1 MEDLNAPVFA
11 QAKLEYTKQLKDVLI
26 QRIYDGMY
34 EIYQKSK
41 KENDSVEFDDNIVK
55 IFRENI
61 EIIPKWNTDIIEE
74 ELQNIIKISKC
85 DWLDDLITAV
95 IISHTKILLSI
106 SSNRDN
112 NKVNLTIPSV
122 SNFIHKCYI
131 NFGREIWKNPYLFD
145 ENIISSEYQK
155 NIKIIEGLIS
165 ESIDITIRKLL
176 PVKEIL
182 REHLESNELNKPIIE
197 EREILNRY
205 DLEEQKFKNFKKTMM
220 DELLQQKFPSN
231 DIIDDEESV
240 DNIKY
245 FDDNIDET
253 IIKKN
258 THGLEINNILDD
270 NKEDFNYDNPDI
282 IKNEVEKSIT
292 VEEKLN
298 GYKNII
304 EENKKNIL
312 EDNKLEDNK
321 LEDNKL
327 EENILE
333 ENKLEDNILEDNILE
348 DNKLDDLKLEDNKL
362 EDFKNEITIEPETNI
377 EPEKIEPETN
387 TLNLLTDKIDKS
399 EKNIKIIE
407 NVSDNVSD
415 NVADNVADNLADND
429 DTMTVDN
436 FMDDITGM
444 LNKEEYNL
452 FNDATEII

>member
-333 ENKLEDNILEDNILE
+333 ENKLEDNILEDN
-348 DNKLDDLKLEDNKL
+348 KLDDLKLEDNKL

-415 NVADNVADNLADND
+415 NVADNLADND

>member
-11 QAKLEYTKQLKDVLI
+11 QAKLEYTKQLKDILI
-26 QRIYDGMY
+26 QRMYDGMY

-41 KENDSVEFDDNIVK
+41 KENNSDDFDDNIVK
-55 IFRENI
+55 IFRRNI

-258 THGLEINNILDD
+258 TQGLEINNILDD
-270 NKEDFNYDNPDI
+270 NNKEDFNYDNPDI
-282 IKNEVEKSIT
+282 IKNEDEKSIT

-304 EENKKNIL
+304 EENNKNII
-312 EDNKLEDNK
+312 
-321 LEDNKL
+321 
-327 EENILE
+327 EENNKIIE
-333 ENKLEDNILEDNILE
+333 ENNKNISIDNILD
-348 DNKLDDLKLEDNKL
+348 
-362 EDFKNEITIEPETNI
+362 DFKKEININENIISTEPETNT
-377 EPEKIEPETN
+377 EPEKIEPDRIEPETN
-387 TLNLLTDKIDKS
+387 TLNLLTDKI

-407 NVSDNVSD
+407 KPPKTEIE
-415 NVADNVADNLADND
+415 ND

-436 FMDDITGM
+436 FMDDINGM

>member
-11 QAKLEYTKQLKDVLI
+11 QAKLEYTKQLKDILI
-26 QRIYDGMY
+26 QRMYDGMY

-41 KENDSVEFDDNIVK
+41 KENNSDDFDDNIVK
-55 IFRENI
+55 IFRRNI

-112 NKVNLTIPSV
+112 KKVNLTIPVV

-131 NFGREIWKNPYLFD
+131 NFGREIWKNPYLYD
-145 ENIISSEYQK
+145 ENVISSEYQK

-182 REHLESNELNKPIIE
+182 REHLESNELNKPSE

-205 DLEEQKFKNFKKTMM
+205 DLEEQKLKNLKKSMM
-220 DELLQQKFPSN
+220 NELLEQKFSSN
-231 DIIDDEESV
+231 DTIDDEESV

-270 NKEDFNYDNPDI
+270 NNKEDFNYDNPDI
-282 IKNEVEKSIT
+282 IKNEDEKSIT

-304 EENKKNIL
+304 EENNKIIEENNKNIS
-312 EDNKLEDNK
+312 
-321 LEDNKL
+321 
-327 EENILE
+327 I
-333 ENKLEDNILEDNILE
+333 DNILD
-348 DNKLDDLKLEDNKL
+348 
-362 EDFKNEITIEPETNI
+362 DFKKEININENIISTEPETNT
-377 EPEKIEPETN
+377 EPEKIEPDRIEPDRIEPETN
-387 TLNLLTDKIDKS
+387 TLNLLTDKI

-407 NVSDNVSD
+407 KPPKTEIE
-415 NVADNVADNLADND
+415 ND

-436 FMDDITGM
+436 FMDDINGM
-444 LNKEEYNL
+444 LNNKEYNL

>member
-11 QAKLEYTKQLKDVLI
+11 QAKLEYTKQLKDILI
-26 QRIYDGMY
+26 QRMYDGMY

-41 KENDSVEFDDNIVK
+41 KENNSDDFDDNIVK
-55 IFRENI
+55 IFRRNI

-112 NKVNLTIPSV
+112 KKVNLTIPVV

-131 NFGREIWKNPYLFD
+131 NFGREIWKNPYLYD
-145 ENIISSEYQK
+145 ENVISSEYQK

-182 REHLESNELNKPIIE
+182 REHLESNELNKPSE

-205 DLEEQKFKNFKKTMM
+205 DLEEQKLKNLKKSMM
-220 DELLQQKFPSN
+220 NELLEQKFSSN
-231 DIIDDEESV
+231 DTIDDEESV

-270 NKEDFNYDNPDI
+270 NNKEDFNYDNPDI
-282 IKNEVEKSIT
+282 IKNEDEKSIT

-304 EENKKNIL
+304 EENNKIIEENNKNIS
-312 EDNKLEDNK
+312 
-321 LEDNKL
+321 
-327 EENILE
+327 I
-333 ENKLEDNILEDNILE
+333 DNILD
-348 DNKLDDLKLEDNKL
+348 
-362 EDFKNEITIEPETNI
+362 DFKKEININENIISTEPETNT
-377 EPEKIEPETN
+377 EPEKIEPDRIEPDRIEPDRIEPETN
-387 TLNLLTDKIDKS
+387 TLNLLTDKI

-407 NVSDNVSD
+407 KPPKTEIE
-415 NVADNVADNLADND
+415 ND

-436 FMDDITGM
+436 FMDDINGM
-444 LNKEEYNL
+444 LNNKEYNL

>member
-11 QAKLEYTKQLKDVLI
+11 QAKLEYTKQLKDILI
-26 QRIYDGMY
+26 QRMYDGMY

-41 KENDSVEFDDNIVK
+41 KENNSDDFDDNIVK
-55 IFRENI
+55 IFRRNI

-112 NKVNLTIPSV
+112 KKVNLTIPVV

-131 NFGREIWKNPYLFD
+131 NFGREIWKNPYLYD
-145 ENIISSEYQK
+145 ENVISSEYQK

-182 REHLESNELNKPIIE
+182 REHLESNELNKPSE

-205 DLEEQKFKNFKKTMM
+205 DLEEQKLKNLKKSMM
-220 DELLQQKFPSN
+220 NELLEQKFSSN
-231 DIIDDEESV
+231 DTIDDEESV

-258 THGLEINNILDD
+258 TQGLEINNILDD
-270 NKEDFNYDNPDI
+270 NNKEDFNYDNPDI
-282 IKNEVEKSIT
+282 IKNEDEKSIT

-304 EENKKNIL
+304 EENNKNII
-312 EDNKLEDNK
+312 
-321 LEDNKL
+321 
-327 EENILE
+327 EENNKIIE
-333 ENKLEDNILEDNILE
+333 ENNKNISIDNILD
-348 DNKLDDLKLEDNKL
+348 
-362 EDFKNEITIEPETNI
+362 DFKKEININENIISTEPETNT
-377 EPEKIEPETN
+377 EPEKIEPDRIEPDRIEPETN
-387 TLNLLTDKIDKS
+387 TLNLLTDKI

-407 NVSDNVSD
+407 KPPKTEIE
-415 NVADNVADNLADND
+415 ND

-436 FMDDITGM
+436 FMDDINGM
-444 LNKEEYNL
+444 LNNKEYNL

>member
-327 EENILE
+327 EDNKLEENILE
-333 ENKLEDNILEDNILE
+333 ENKLEDNILE

-415 NVADNVADNLADND
+415 NVADNLADND

>member
-11 QAKLEYTKQLKDVLI
+11 QAKLEYTKQLKDILI
-26 QRIYDGMY
+26 QRMYDGMY

-41 KENDSVEFDDNIVK
+41 KENNSDDFDDNIVK
-55 IFRENI
+55 IFRRNI

-112 NKVNLTIPSV
+112 KKVNLTIPVV

-131 NFGREIWKNPYLFD
+131 NFGREIWKNPYLYD
-145 ENIISSEYQK
+145 ENVISSEYQK

-182 REHLESNELNKPIIE
+182 REHLESNELNKPSE

-205 DLEEQKFKNFKKTMM
+205 DLEEQKLKNLKKSMM
-220 DELLQQKFPSN
+220 NELLEQKFSSN
-231 DIIDDEESV
+231 DTIDDEESV

-258 THGLEINNILDD
+258 TQGLEINNILDD
-270 NKEDFNYDNPDI
+270 NNKEDFNYDNPDI
-282 IKNEVEKSIT
+282 IKNEDEKSIT

-304 EENKKNIL
+304 EENNKNII
-312 EDNKLEDNK
+312 
-321 LEDNKL
+321 
-327 EENILE
+327 EENNKIIE
-333 ENKLEDNILEDNILE
+333 ENNKNISIDNILD
-348 DNKLDDLKLEDNKL
+348 
-362 EDFKNEITIEPETNI
+362 DFKKEININENIISTEPETNT
-377 EPEKIEPETN
+377 EPEKIETDRIEPDRIEPDRIEPETN
-387 TLNLLTDKIDKS
+387 TLNLLTDKI

-407 NVSDNVSD
+407 KPPKTEIE
-415 NVADNVADNLADND
+415 ND

-436 FMDDITGM
+436 FMDDINGM
-444 LNKEEYNL
+444 LNNKEYNL

>member
-312 EDNKLEDNK
+312 EDNKLEENK
-321 LEDNKL
+321 
-327 EENILE
+327 LE
-333 ENKLEDNILEDNILE
+333 ENKLEENKLEENKLEDNILE
-348 DNKLDDLKLEDNKL
+348 DNKLDDLKLEDNKLEDFKL

-415 NVADNVADNLADND
+415 NVADNLADND

>member
-11 QAKLEYTKQLKDVLI
+11 QAKLEYTKQLKDILI
-26 QRIYDGMY
+26 QRMYDGMY

-41 KENDSVEFDDNIVK
+41 KENNSDDFDDNIVK
-55 IFRENI
+55 IFRRNI

-112 NKVNLTIPSV
+112 KKVNLTIPVV

-131 NFGREIWKNPYLFD
+131 NFGREIWKNPYLYD
-145 ENIISSEYQK
+145 ENVISSEYQK

-182 REHLESNELNKPIIE
+182 REHLESNELNKPSE

-205 DLEEQKFKNFKKTMM
+205 DLEEQKLKNLKKSMM
-220 DELLQQKFPSN
+220 NELLEQKFSSN
-231 DIIDDEESV
+231 DTIDDEESV

-258 THGLEINNILDD
+258 TQGLEINNILDD
-270 NKEDFNYDNPDI
+270 NNKEDFNYDNPDI
-282 IKNEVEKSIT
+282 IKNEDEKSIT

-304 EENKKNIL
+304 EENNKNII
-312 EDNKLEDNK
+312 
-321 LEDNKL
+321 
-327 EENILE
+327 EENNKIIE
-333 ENKLEDNILEDNILE
+333 ENNKNISIDNILD
-348 DNKLDDLKLEDNKL
+348 
-362 EDFKNEITIEPETNI
+362 DFKKEININENIISTEPETNT
-377 EPEKIEPETN
+377 EPEKIETDRIEPDRIEPETN
-387 TLNLLTDKIDKS
+387 TLNLLTDKI

-407 NVSDNVSD
+407 KPPKTEIE
-415 NVADNVADNLADND
+415 ND

-436 FMDDITGM
+436 FMDDINGM
-444 LNKEEYNL
+444 LNNKEYNL

>member
-415 NVADNVADNLADND
+415 NVADNLADND

>member
-1 MEDLNAPVFA
+1 MMVCMKYIKN
-11 QAKLEYTKQLKDVLI
+11 Q
-26 QRIYDGMY
+26 
-34 EIYQKSK
+34 K
-41 KENDSVEFDDNIVK
+41 KENNSDDFDDNIVK
-55 IFRENI
+55 IFRRNI

-112 NKVNLTIPSV
+112 KKVNLTIPVV

-131 NFGREIWKNPYLFD
+131 NFGREIWKNPYLYD
-145 ENIISSEYQK
+145 ENVISSEYQK

-182 REHLESNELNKPIIE
+182 REHLESNELNKPSE

-205 DLEEQKFKNFKKTMM
+205 DLEEQKLKNLKKSMM
-220 DELLQQKFPSN
+220 NELLEQKFSSN
-231 DIIDDEESV
+231 DTIDDEESV

-258 THGLEINNILDD
+258 TQGLEINNILDD
-270 NKEDFNYDNPDI
+270 NNKEDFNYDNPDI
-282 IKNEVEKSIT
+282 IKNEDEKSIT

-304 EENKKNIL
+304 EENNKNII
-312 EDNKLEDNK
+312 
-321 LEDNKL
+321 
-327 EENILE
+327 EEN
-333 ENKLEDNILEDNILE
+333 NKNISIDNILD
-348 DNKLDDLKLEDNKL
+348 
-362 EDFKNEITIEPETNI
+362 DFKKEININENIISTEPETNT
-377 EPEKIEPETN
+377 EPEKIEPDRIEPDRIEPETN
-387 TLNLLTDKIDKS
+387 TLNLLTDKI

-407 NVSDNVSD
+407 KPPKTEI
-415 NVADNVADNLADND
+415 DND

-436 FMDDITGM
+436 FMDDINGM
-444 LNKEEYNL
+444 LNNKEYNL

>member
-11 QAKLEYTKQLKDVLI
+11 QAKLEYTKQLKDILI
-26 QRIYDGMY
+26 QRMYDGMY

-41 KENDSVEFDDNIVK
+41 KENNSDDFDDNIVK
-55 IFRENI
+55 IFRRNI

-112 NKVNLTIPSV
+112 KKVNLTIPVV

-131 NFGREIWKNPYLFD
+131 NFGREIWKNPYLYD
-145 ENIISSEYQK
+145 ENVISSEYQK

-182 REHLESNELNKPIIE
+182 REHLESNELNKPSE

-205 DLEEQKFKNFKKTMM
+205 DLEEQKLKNLKKSMM
-220 DELLQQKFPSN
+220 NELLEQKFSSN
-231 DIIDDEESV
+231 DTIDDEESV

-270 NKEDFNYDNPDI
+270 NNKEDFNYDNPDI
-282 IKNEVEKSIT
+282 IKNEDEKSIT

-304 EENKKNIL
+304 EENNKNII
-312 EDNKLEDNK
+312 
-321 LEDNKL
+321 
-327 EENILE
+327 EENNKIIE
-333 ENKLEDNILEDNILE
+333 ENNKNISIDNILD
-348 DNKLDDLKLEDNKL
+348 
-362 EDFKNEITIEPETNI
+362 DFKKEININENIISTEPETNTEPEKI
-377 EPEKIEPETN
+377 EPERIEPDRIEPETN
-387 TLNLLTDKIDKS
+387 TLNLLTDKI

-407 NVSDNVSD
+407 KPPKTEIE
-415 NVADNVADNLADND
+415 ND

-436 FMDDITGM
+436 FMDDINGM
-444 LNKEEYNL
+444 LNNKEYNL

>member
-1 MEDLNAPVFA
+1 M
-11 QAKLEYTKQLKDVLI
+11 
-26 QRIYDGMY
+26 YDGMY

-41 KENDSVEFDDNIVK
+41 KENNSDDFDDNIVK
-55 IFRENI
+55 IFRRNI

-112 NKVNLTIPSV
+112 KKVNLTIPVV

-131 NFGREIWKNPYLFD
+131 NFGREIWKNPYLYD
-145 ENIISSEYQK
+145 ENVISSEYQK

-182 REHLESNELNKPIIE
+182 REHLESNELNKPSE

-205 DLEEQKFKNFKKTMM
+205 DLEEQKLKNLKKSMM
-220 DELLQQKFPSN
+220 NELLEQKFSSN
-231 DIIDDEESV
+231 DTIDDEESV

-258 THGLEINNILDD
+258 TQGLEINNILDD
-270 NKEDFNYDNPDI
+270 NNKEDFNYDNPDI
-282 IKNEVEKSIT
+282 IKNEDEKSIT

-304 EENKKNIL
+304 EENNKNII
-312 EDNKLEDNK
+312 
-321 LEDNKL
+321 
-327 EENILE
+327 EENNKIIE
-333 ENKLEDNILEDNILE
+333 ENNKNISIDNILD
-348 DNKLDDLKLEDNKL
+348 
-362 EDFKNEITIEPETNI
+362 DFKKEININENIISTEPETNT
-377 EPEKIEPETN
+377 EPEKIEPDRIEPDRIEPDRIEPETN
-387 TLNLLTDKIDKS
+387 TLNLLTDKI

-407 NVSDNVSD
+407 KPPKTEI
-415 NVADNVADNLADND
+415 DND

-436 FMDDITGM
+436 FMDDINGM
-444 LNKEEYNL
+444 LNNKEYNL

>member
-11 QAKLEYTKQLKDVLI
+11 QAKLEYTKQLKDILI
-26 QRIYDGMY
+26 QRMYDGMY

-41 KENDSVEFDDNIVK
+41 KENNSDDFDDNIVK
-55 IFRENI
+55 IFRRNI

-112 NKVNLTIPSV
+112 KKVNLTIPVV

-131 NFGREIWKNPYLFD
+131 NFGREIWKNPYLYD
-145 ENIISSEYQK
+145 ENVISSEYQK

-220 DELLQQKFPSN
+220 DELLQQKFTSN

-312 EDNKLEDNK
+312 EDNKLE
-321 LEDNKL
+321 ENKL
-327 EENILE
+327 EEN
-333 ENKLEDNILEDNILE
+333 KLEDNILE

-415 NVADNVADNLADND
+415 NVADNLADND

>member
-11 QAKLEYTKQLKDVLI
+11 QAKLEYTKQLKDILI
-26 QRIYDGMY
+26 QRMYDGMY

-41 KENDSVEFDDNIVK
+41 KENNSDDFDDNIVK
-55 IFRENI
+55 IFRRNI

-258 THGLEINNILDD
+258 TQGLEINNILDD
-270 NKEDFNYDNPDI
+270 NNKEDFNYDNPDI
-282 IKNEVEKSIT
+282 IKNEDEKSIT

-304 EENKKNIL
+304 EENNKNII
-312 EDNKLEDNK
+312 
-321 LEDNKL
+321 
-327 EENILE
+327 EENNKIIE
-333 ENKLEDNILEDNILE
+333 ENNKNISIDNILD
-348 DNKLDDLKLEDNKL
+348 
-362 EDFKNEITIEPETNI
+362 DFKKEININENIISTEPETNT
-377 EPEKIEPETN
+377 EPEKIETDRIEPDRIEPDRIEPETN
-387 TLNLLTDKIDKS
+387 TLNLLTDKI

-407 NVSDNVSD
+407 KPPKTEI
-415 NVADNVADNLADND
+415 DND

-436 FMDDITGM
+436 FMDDINGM
-444 LNKEEYNL
+444 LNNKEYNL

>member
-11 QAKLEYTKQLKDVLI
+11 QAKLEYTKQLKDILI
-26 QRIYDGMY
+26 QRMYDGMY

-41 KENDSVEFDDNIVK
+41 KENNSDDFDDNIVK
-55 IFRENI
+55 IFRRNI

-112 NKVNLTIPSV
+112 KKVNLTIPVV

-131 NFGREIWKNPYLFD
+131 NFGREIWKNPYLYD
-145 ENIISSEYQK
+145 ENVISSEYQK

-182 REHLESNELNKPIIE
+182 REHLESNELNKPSE

-205 DLEEQKFKNFKKTMM
+205 DLEEQKLKNLKKSMM
-220 DELLQQKFPSN
+220 NELLEQKFSSN
-231 DIIDDEESV
+231 DTIDDEESV

-258 THGLEINNILDD
+258 TQGLEINNILDD
-270 NKEDFNYDNPDI
+270 NNKEDFNYDNPDI
-282 IKNEVEKSIT
+282 IKNEDEKSIT

-304 EENKKNIL
+304 EENNKNII
-312 EDNKLEDNK
+312 
-321 LEDNKL
+321 
-327 EENILE
+327 EENNKIIE
-333 ENKLEDNILEDNILE
+333 ENNKNISIDNILD
-348 DNKLDDLKLEDNKL
+348 
-362 EDFKNEITIEPETNI
+362 DFKKEININENIISTEPETNT
-377 EPEKIEPETN
+377 EPEKIEPDRIEPDRIEPETN
-387 TLNLLTDKIDKS
+387 TLNLLTDKI

-407 NVSDNVSD
+407 KPPKTEI
-415 NVADNVADNLADND
+415 DND

-436 FMDDITGM
+436 FMDDINGM
-444 LNKEEYNL
+444 LNNKEYNL

>member
-11 QAKLEYTKQLKDVLI
+11 QAKLEYTKQLKDILI

-41 KENDSVEFDDNIVK
+41 KENNSDDFDDNIVK
-55 IFRENI
+55 IFRRNI

-112 NKVNLTIPSV
+112 KKVNLTIPVV

-131 NFGREIWKNPYLFD
+131 NFGREIWKNPYLYD
-145 ENIISSEYQK
+145 ENVISSEYQK

-182 REHLESNELNKPIIE
+182 REHLESNELNKPSE

-205 DLEEQKFKNFKKTMM
+205 DLEEQKLKNLKKSMM
-220 DELLQQKFPSN
+220 NELLEQKFSSN
-231 DIIDDEESV
+231 DTIDDEESV

-258 THGLEINNILDD
+258 TQGLEINNILDD
-270 NKEDFNYDNPDI
+270 NKDDFNYDNPDI
-282 IKNEVEKSIT
+282 IKNEDDKSIT

-298 GYKNII
+298 GYKKII
-304 EENKKNIL
+304 EENNNKIIEENNNKIIEVNDKNIS
-312 EDNKLEDNK
+312 
-321 LEDNKL
+321 
-327 EENILE
+327 I
-333 ENKLEDNILEDNILE
+333 DNILD
-348 DNKLDDLKLEDNKL
+348 
-362 EDFKNEITIEPETNI
+362 DFKKEININENIISTEPETNI
-377 EPEKIEPETN
+377 EPEKIETHEPVRIEPVRIEPDRIESETN
-387 TLNLLTDKIDKS
+387 TLNLLTDKI

-407 NVSDNVSD
+407 KPIKTEI
-415 NVADNVADNLADND
+415 DND

-436 FMDDITGM
+436 FMDDINGM
-444 LNKEEYNL
+444 LNNKEYNL

>member
-11 QAKLEYTKQLKDVLI
+11 QAKLEYTKQLKDILI
-26 QRIYDGMY
+26 QRMYDGMY

-41 KENDSVEFDDNIVK
+41 KENNSDDFDDNIVK
-55 IFRENI
+55 IFRRNI

-112 NKVNLTIPSV
+112 KKVNLTIPVV

-131 NFGREIWKNPYLFD
+131 NFGREIWKNPYLYD
-145 ENIISSEYQK
+145 ENVISSEYQK

-182 REHLESNELNKPIIE
+182 REHLESNELNKPSE

-205 DLEEQKFKNFKKTMM
+205 DLEEQKLKNLKKSMM
-220 DELLQQKFPSN
+220 NELLEQKFSSN
-231 DIIDDEESV
+231 DTIDDEESV

-270 NKEDFNYDNPDI
+270 NNKEDYNYDNPDI
-282 IKNEVEKSIT
+282 IKNEDEKSIT

-304 EENKKNIL
+304 EENNKNII
-312 EDNKLEDNK
+312 
-321 LEDNKL
+321 
-327 EENILE
+327 EENNKIIE
-333 ENKLEDNILEDNILE
+333 ENNKNISIDNILD
-348 DNKLDDLKLEDNKL
+348 
-362 EDFKNEITIEPETNI
+362 DFKKEININENIISTEPETNT
-377 EPEKIEPETN
+377 EPEKIEPDRIEPDRIEPDRIEPETN
-387 TLNLLTDKIDKS
+387 TLNLLTDKI

-407 NVSDNVSD
+407 KPPKTEIE
-415 NVADNVADNLADND
+415 ND

-436 FMDDITGM
+436 FMDDINGM
-444 LNKEEYNL
+444 LNNKEYNL

>member
-11 QAKLEYTKQLKDVLI
+11 QAKLEYTKQLKDILI
-26 QRIYDGMY
+26 QRMYDGMY

-41 KENDSVEFDDNIVK
+41 KENNSDDFDDNIVK
-55 IFRENI
+55 IFRRNI

-112 NKVNLTIPSV
+112 KKVNLTIPVV

-131 NFGREIWKNPYLFD
+131 NFGREIWKNPYLYD
-145 ENIISSEYQK
+145 ENVISSEYQK

-205 DLEEQKFKNFKKTMM
+205 DLEEQKLKNLKKSMM
-220 DELLQQKFPSN
+220 NELLEQKFSSN
-231 DIIDDEESV
+231 DTIDDEESV

-312 EDNKLEDNK
+312 EDNKLE
-321 LEDNKL
+321 
-327 EENILE
+327 
-333 ENKLEDNILEDNILE
+333 ENKLEDNILEE
-348 DNKLDDLKLEDNKL
+348 NKLDDFKLEDNKLEDNKL

-415 NVADNVADNLADND
+415 NVADNLADND

>member
-11 QAKLEYTKQLKDVLI
+11 QAKLEYTKQLKDILI
-26 QRIYDGMY
+26 QRMYDGMY

-41 KENDSVEFDDNIVK
+41 KENNSDDFDDNIVK
-55 IFRENI
+55 IFRRNI

-112 NKVNLTIPSV
+112 KKVNLTIPVV

-131 NFGREIWKNPYLFD
+131 NFGREIWKNPYLYD
-145 ENIISSEYQK
+145 ENVISSEYQK

-182 REHLESNELNKPIIE
+182 REHLESNELNKPSE

-205 DLEEQKFKNFKKTMM
+205 DLEEQKLKNLKKSMM
-220 DELLQQKFPSN
+220 NELLEQKFSSN
-231 DIIDDEESV
+231 DTIDDEESV

-258 THGLEINNILDD
+258 TQGLEINNILDD
-270 NKEDFNYDNPDI
+270 NNKEDFNYDNPDI
-282 IKNEVEKSIT
+282 IKNEDEKSIT

-304 EENKKNIL
+304 EENNKNII
-312 EDNKLEDNK
+312 
-321 LEDNKL
+321 
-327 EENILE
+327 EENNKIIE
-333 ENKLEDNILEDNILE
+333 ENNKNISIDNILD
-348 DNKLDDLKLEDNKL
+348 
-362 EDFKNEITIEPETNI
+362 DFKKEININENIISTEPETNT
-377 EPEKIEPETN
+377 EPEKIETDRIEPDRIEPDRIEPETN
-387 TLNLLTDKIDKS
+387 TLNLLTDKI

-407 NVSDNVSD
+407 KPPKTEI
-415 NVADNVADNLADND
+415 DND

-436 FMDDITGM
+436 FMDDINGM
-444 LNKEEYNL
+444 LNNKEYNL

>member
-11 QAKLEYTKQLKDVLI
+11 QAKLEYTKQLKDILI
-26 QRIYDGMY
+26 QRMYDGMY

-41 KENDSVEFDDNIVK
+41 KENNSDDFDDNIVK
-55 IFRENI
+55 IFRRNI

-112 NKVNLTIPSV
+112 KKVNLTIPVV

-131 NFGREIWKNPYLFD
+131 NFGREIWKNPYLYD
-145 ENIISSEYQK
+145 ENVISSEYQK

-182 REHLESNELNKPIIE
+182 REHLESNELNKPSE

-205 DLEEQKFKNFKKTMM
+205 DLEEQKLKNLKKSMM
-220 DELLQQKFPSN
+220 NELLEQKFSSN
-231 DIIDDEESV
+231 DTIDDEESV

-258 THGLEINNILDD
+258 TQGLEINNILDD
-270 NKEDFNYDNPDI
+270 NNKEDFNYDNPDI
-282 IKNEVEKSIT
+282 IKNEDEKSIT

-304 EENKKNIL
+304 EENNKIIEENNKNIS
-312 EDNKLEDNK
+312 
-321 LEDNKL
+321 
-327 EENILE
+327 I
-333 ENKLEDNILEDNILE
+333 DNILD
-348 DNKLDDLKLEDNKL
+348 
-362 EDFKNEITIEPETNI
+362 DFKKEININENIISTEPETNT
-377 EPEKIEPETN
+377 EPEKIETDRIEPDRIEPETN
-387 TLNLLTDKIDKS
+387 TLNLLTDKI

-407 NVSDNVSD
+407 KPPKTEIE
-415 NVADNVADNLADND
+415 ND

-436 FMDDITGM
+436 FMDDINGM
-444 LNKEEYNL
+444 LNNKEYNL

>member
-11 QAKLEYTKQLKDVLI
+11 QAKLEYTKQLKDILI
-26 QRIYDGMY
+26 QRMYDGMY

-41 KENDSVEFDDNIVK
+41 KENNSDDFDDNIVK
-55 IFRENI
+55 IFRRNI

-112 NKVNLTIPSV
+112 KKVNLTIPVV

-131 NFGREIWKNPYLFD
+131 NFGREIWKNPYLYD
-145 ENIISSEYQK
+145 ENVISSEYQK

-182 REHLESNELNKPIIE
+182 REHLESNELNKPSE

-205 DLEEQKFKNFKKTMM
+205 DLEEQKLKNLKKSMM
-220 DELLQQKFPSN
+220 NELLEQKFSSN
-231 DIIDDEESV
+231 DTIDDEESV

-258 THGLEINNILDD
+258 TQGLEINNILDD
-270 NKEDFNYDNPDI
+270 NNKEDFNYDNPDI
-282 IKNEVEKSIT
+282 IKNEDEKSIT

-304 EENKKNIL
+304 EENNKNII
-312 EDNKLEDNK
+312 
-321 LEDNKL
+321 
-327 EENILE
+327 EENNKIIE
-333 ENKLEDNILEDNILE
+333 ENNKNISIDNILD
-348 DNKLDDLKLEDNKL
+348 
-362 EDFKNEITIEPETNI
+362 DFKKEININENIISTEPETNT
-377 EPEKIEPETN
+377 EPEKIEPDRIEPDRIEPDRIEPETN
-387 TLNLLTDKIDKS
+387 TLNLLTDKI

-407 NVSDNVSD
+407 KPPKTEIE
-415 NVADNVADNLADND
+415 ND

-436 FMDDITGM
+436 FMDDINGM
-444 LNKEEYNL
+444 LNNKEYNL

>member
-11 QAKLEYTKQLKDVLI
+11 QAKLEYTKQLKDILI
-26 QRIYDGMY
+26 QRMYDGMY

-41 KENDSVEFDDNIVK
+41 KENNSDDFDDNIVK
-55 IFRENI
+55 IFRRNI

-112 NKVNLTIPSV
+112 KKVNLTIPVV

-131 NFGREIWKNPYLFD
+131 NFGREIWKNPYLYD
-145 ENIISSEYQK
+145 ENVISSEYQK

-182 REHLESNELNKPIIE
+182 REHLESNELNKPSE

-205 DLEEQKFKNFKKTMM
+205 DLEEQKLKNLKKSMM
-220 DELLQQKFPSN
+220 NELLEQKFSSN
-231 DIIDDEESV
+231 DTIDDEESV

-258 THGLEINNILDD
+258 TQGLEINNILDD
-270 NKEDFNYDNPDI
+270 NNKEDFNYDNPDI
-282 IKNEVEKSIT
+282 IKNEDENSIT

-304 EENKKNIL
+304 EENNKNII
-312 EDNKLEDNK
+312 
-321 LEDNKL
+321 
-327 EENILE
+327 EENNKIIE
-333 ENKLEDNILEDNILE
+333 ENNKNISIDNILD
-348 DNKLDDLKLEDNKL
+348 
-362 EDFKNEITIEPETNI
+362 DFKKEININENIISTEPETNTEPEKIETDRI
-377 EPEKIEPETN
+377 EPERIEPDRIEPETN
-387 TLNLLTDKIDKS
+387 TLNLLTDKI

-407 NVSDNVSD
+407 KPPKTEIE
-415 NVADNVADNLADND
+415 ND

-436 FMDDITGM
+436 FMDDINGM
-444 LNKEEYNL
+444 LNNKEYNL

>member
-312 EDNKLEDNK
+312 EDNKLE
-321 LEDNKL
+321 ENKL
-327 EENILE
+327 EE
-333 ENKLEDNILEDNILE
+333 
-348 DNKLDDLKLEDNKL
+348 NKLDDLKLEDNKL

-415 NVADNVADNLADND
+415 NVADNLADND

>member
-312 EDNKLEDNK
+312 EDNKLE
-321 LEDNKL
+321 
-327 EENILE
+327 

-348 DNKLDDLKLEDNKL
+348 ENKLDDFKLEDNKL

-415 NVADNVADNLADND
+415 NVADNVADND

>member
-11 QAKLEYTKQLKDVLI
+11 QAKLEYTKQLKDILI
-26 QRIYDGMY
+26 QRMYDGMY

-41 KENDSVEFDDNIVK
+41 KENNSDDFDDNIVK
-55 IFRENI
+55 IFRRNI

-112 NKVNLTIPSV
+112 KKVNLTIPVV

-131 NFGREIWKNPYLFD
+131 NFGREIWKNPYLYD
-145 ENIISSEYQK
+145 ENVISSEYQK

-182 REHLESNELNKPIIE
+182 REHLESNELNKPSE

-205 DLEEQKFKNFKKTMM
+205 DLEEQKLKNLKKSMM
-220 DELLQQKFPSN
+220 NELLEQKFSSN
-231 DIIDDEESV
+231 DTIDDEESV

-270 NKEDFNYDNPDI
+270 NNKEDFNYDNPDI
-282 IKNEVEKSIT
+282 IKNEDEKSIT

-304 EENKKNIL
+304 EENNKNII
-312 EDNKLEDNK
+312 
-321 LEDNKL
+321 
-327 EENILE
+327 EENNKIIE
-333 ENKLEDNILEDNILE
+333 ENNKNISIDNILD
-348 DNKLDDLKLEDNKL
+348 
-362 EDFKNEITIEPETNI
+362 DFKKEININENIISTEPETNT
-377 EPEKIEPETN
+377 EPEKIEPDRIEPETN
-387 TLNLLTDKIDKS
+387 TLNLLTDKI

-407 NVSDNVSD
+407 KPPKTEIE
-415 NVADNVADNLADND
+415 ND

-436 FMDDITGM
+436 FMDDINGM
-444 LNKEEYNL
+444 LNNKEYNL

>member
-312 EDNKLEDNK
+312 EDNKLE
-321 LEDNKL
+321 
-327 EENILE
+327 

-348 DNKLDDLKLEDNKL
+348 ENKLDDFKLEDNKL

-407 NVSDNVSD
+407 NVSDNV
-415 NVADNVADNLADND
+415 ADNLADND

>member
-11 QAKLEYTKQLKDVLI
+11 QAKLEYTKQLKDILI
-26 QRIYDGMY
+26 QRMYDGMY

-41 KENDSVEFDDNIVK
+41 KENNSDDFDDNIVK
-55 IFRENI
+55 IFRRNI

-112 NKVNLTIPSV
+112 KKVNLTIPVV

-131 NFGREIWKNPYLFD
+131 NFGREIWKNPYLYD
-145 ENIISSEYQK
+145 ENVISSEYQK

-182 REHLESNELNKPIIE
+182 REHLESNELNKPSE

-205 DLEEQKFKNFKKTMM
+205 DLEEQKLKNLKKSMM
-220 DELLQQKFPSN
+220 NELLEQKFSSN
-231 DIIDDEESV
+231 DTIDDEESV

-258 THGLEINNILDD
+258 TQGLEINNILDD
-270 NKEDFNYDNPDI
+270 NNKEDFNYDNPDI
-282 IKNEVEKSIT
+282 IKNEDEKSIT

-304 EENKKNIL
+304 EENNKIIEENNKNIS
-312 EDNKLEDNK
+312 
-321 LEDNKL
+321 
-327 EENILE
+327 I
-333 ENKLEDNILEDNILE
+333 DNILD
-348 DNKLDDLKLEDNKL
+348 
-362 EDFKNEITIEPETNI
+362 DFKKEININENIISTEPETNT
-377 EPEKIEPETN
+377 EPEKIETLEPERIEPDRIEPETN
-387 TLNLLTDKIDKS
+387 TLNLLTDKI

-407 NVSDNVSD
+407 KPPKTEI
-415 NVADNVADNLADND
+415 DND

-436 FMDDITGM
+436 FMDDINGM
-444 LNKEEYNL
+444 LNNKEYNL

>member
-321 LEDNKL
+321 LEDNKFEDNKL

-333 ENKLEDNILEDNILE
+333 ENKLEDNILE

-415 NVADNVADNLADND
+415 NVADNLADND

>member
-11 QAKLEYTKQLKDVLI
+11 QAKLEYTKQLKDILI
-26 QRIYDGMY
+26 QRMYDGMY

-41 KENDSVEFDDNIVK
+41 KENNSDDFDDNIVK
-55 IFRENI
+55 IFRRNI

-112 NKVNLTIPSV
+112 KKVNLTIPVV

-131 NFGREIWKNPYLFD
+131 NFGREIWKNPYLYD
-145 ENIISSEYQK
+145 ENVISSEYQK

-182 REHLESNELNKPIIE
+182 REHLESNELNKPSE

-205 DLEEQKFKNFKKTMM
+205 DLEEQKLKNLKKSMM
-220 DELLQQKFPSN
+220 NELLEQKFSSN
-231 DIIDDEESV
+231 DTIDDEESV

-258 THGLEINNILDD
+258 TQGLEINNILDD
-270 NKEDFNYDNPDI
+270 NNKEDFNYDNPDI
-282 IKNEVEKSIT
+282 IKNEDEKSIT

-304 EENKKNIL
+304 EENNKIIEENNKNIS
-312 EDNKLEDNK
+312 
-321 LEDNKL
+321 
-327 EENILE
+327 I
-333 ENKLEDNILEDNILE
+333 DNILD
-348 DNKLDDLKLEDNKL
+348 
-362 EDFKNEITIEPETNI
+362 DFKKEININENIISTEPETNTEPEKIETDRI
-377 EPEKIEPETN
+377 EPERIEPDRIEPETN
-387 TLNLLTDKIDKS
+387 TLNLLTDKI

-407 NVSDNVSD
+407 KPPKTEI
-415 NVADNVADNLADND
+415 DND

-436 FMDDITGM
+436 FMDDINGM
-444 LNKEEYNL
+444 LNNKEYNL